1 MRSPRFV
8 RAVASL
14 VAALAAV
21 ALMAAIAGAHHT
33 DRQDPNET
41 PGKLDVQQVRF
52 AHQPGPPTW
61 TVVTFAEWGVGEIWD
76 RGYLMIMLDTA
87 AGAPA
92 EHYVLVRSTG
102 SSLVGSLWRARNVGA
117 DTYLGTVPV
126 TRPSRRSAS
135 VQVGSFRLTFGE
147 DRSFYRWWVETLF
160 TGSTCRRSCQDRVP
174 NRNAVLQWRPG
185 MSPSP
190 SPSPTP
196 SPSTSP
202 SPSLSVSPS
211 P

>member
-8 RAVASL
+8 RAAAPL
-14 VAALAAV
+14 VAALAV
-21 ALMAAIAGAHHT
+21 IALMAAIAGAHHT

-41 PGKLDVQQVRF
+41 PGKLDVKQVRF
-52 AHQPGPPTW
+52 AHRSGPPQW
-61 TVVTFAEWGVGEIWD
+61 HIVTVGRWGTGEIWD
-76 RGYLMIMLDTA
+76 TGYLLVMIDTA

-92 EHYVLVRSTG
+92 EHYILVRSTG

-126 TRPSRRSAS
+126 TRPSRRSAL
-135 VQVGSFRLTFGE
+135 VQVGLFRLTFGE

-190 SPSPTP
+190 SPSPSPTP
-196 SPSTSP
+196 SPSPSGSP
-202 SPSLSVSPS
+202 SP
-211 P
+211 